1 MHQPFNNT
9 ATRIPNKAA
18 SEENLLRHLTVS
30 NLITCLRITYS
41 SVHLLKEMTGFL
53 HYLDFFL
60 LFLVYVTELS
70 M

>member
-41 SVHLLKEMTGFL
+41 SVHLL
-53 HYLDFFL
+53 
-60 LFLVYVTELS
+60 
-70 M
+70 